1 MKWRVRMSVP
11 DLGKI
16 NLLEDSTDLGTQ
28 VPDSPALT
36 KVSDLVA
43 KWDLVGGDIKKLE
56 ALISAKKVQ
65 KVQIEQDLLPTAMSE
80 AGVSS
85 FVTKT
90 GRSVKIDEVIN
101 GSIPAPST
109 IDKLRGD
116 ERVAAE
122 KRRHDAFAVV
132 HEKWPGLIKT
142 ELSVSL
148 GKGET
153 ELASRMVVLL
163 RKEFDVTATVDETI
177 NHMSLNAHFKELK
190 NDGRLEEIPVEPFQL
205 YIGPI
210 ARIK

>member
-1 MKWRVRMSVP
+1 MSVP